1 MKAADL
7 IALLKDARGALHGAQ
22 HGLVNRLDA
31 AVAELEAANA
41 PKPAARP
48 DPVTTRANVRMPS
61 APPPMPGPE

>member
-22 HGLVNRLDA
+22 HSLVNRLDA

-41 PKPAARP
+41 PRPAPKP
-48 DPVTTRANVRMPS
+48 DPVTTRANVRLPS
-61 APPPMPGPE
+61 AIDRIPGPE